1 MSGLAL
7 TRREFLAGGGA
18 LVVSF
23 ALSPR
28 AAAQAGETATR
39 SAEAK
44 LPGSLDRFP
53 MLDSW
58 IGVGG
63 DGTITVFTGKAEL
76 GQGIRTALGQ
86 LAAEELGVPF
96 ERITLVTAD
105 TARTPDEGY
114 TAGSNSM
121 KDSGTAIV
129 NAAAQVRALL
139 VEEAA
144 KKWNVAPNTLGVK
157 DGVVTAADGRRLEF
171 RELVAGQALHVRA
184 SAQSVRAKTRNDRR
198 CPAWT
203 FPEGYRWRCYTGLAI
218 AGNGP
223 CARGAPAAVRREA
236 RISRHFERRAHAG
249 AASRRA

>member
-1 MSGLAL
+1 MW
-7 TRREFLAGGGA
+7 
-18 LVVSF
+18 
-23 ALSPR
+23 P
-28 AAAQAGETATR
+28 
-39 SAEAK
+39 
-44 LPGSLDRFP
+44 
-53 MLDSW
+53 
-58 IGVGG
+58 
-63 DGTITVFTGKAEL
+63 
-76 GQGIRTALGQ
+76 
-86 LAAEELGVPF
+86 
-96 ERITLVTAD
+96 RITLVTAD

-184 SAQSVRAKTRNDRR
+184 SAQSVRAKTRNVIGKPVPRVDI
-198 CPAWT
+198 PAKV
-203 FPEGYRWRCYTGLAI
+203 TGGVAYIQDLRLP
-218 AGNGP
+218 GMVH
-223 CARGAPAAVRREA
+223 ARVVRPPQYGAKLVSLDTSSAACR
-236 RISRHFERRAHAG
+236 